1 MLTTH
6 RQTSAEEFLPTRR
19 SLKSL
24 REAARSCE
32 GCDLYRNATQTVF
45 GEGPKEARVA
55 LVGEQ
60 PGDMEDRQG
69 RPFVGPAGRILDK
82 ALAEADMRREDVYV
96 TNAVKTFQMDSA
108 RQATHASTTGATVGD
123 SVQAMATRRISS
135 RSASTVSVPGRH
147 RCSRDVGES
156 DRDC

>member
-1 MLTTH
+1 MCGAEHRRTLFLDNRHDVACEVWLPICSAKMCCHIRYSVSWREDMPTTH

-32 GCDLYRNATQTVF
+32 GYDLYRNATQTVF
-45 GEGPKEARVA
+45 GDGPKEARVA
-55 LVGEQ
+55 FVGEQ

-82 ALAEADMRREDVYV
+82 ALAEADIRRE
-96 TNAVKTFQMDSA
+96 
-108 RQATHASTTGATVGD
+108 
-123 SVQAMATRRISS
+123 
-135 RSASTVSVPGRH
+135 
-147 RCSRDVGES
+147 
-156 DRDC
+156 